1 MRSFEGV
8 EMNYVQLIVASYPLF
23 SVWCTHE
30 IPVARRLRDYSRK
43 PFLLVGFILFG
54 YTSCILAFVSAH
66 TSIKSYW
73 FIKRERERES
83 YLTNIQAK
91 DFNDT
96 HKGTA
101 PTY

>member
-54 YTSCILAFVSAH
+54 IPLV
-66 TSIKSYW
+66 YW
-73 FIKRERERES
+73 LLF
-83 YLTNIQAK
+83 LP
-91 DFNDT
+91 T
-96 HKGTA
+96 H
-101 PTY
+101 P